1 MWGLVV
7 GETLLLLLL
16 LRALGALKL
25 QNRREQDSSP
35 SYDDIGGLKI
45 GDIAPSFAA
54 KDEHGHVMDL
64 AESDE
69 KLRLLIFLKPGCT
82 ACSDAIALVNEYL
95 ERENHADVYLFGL
108 ADQDAN
114 TSYAA
119 QHFLRIPLWTPLTSS
134 CEKMY
139 DIRWGGSALPTT
151 TRRDTECLARRGASG
166 LSGLP
171 DCYLKL
177 VGQLSA
183 TPVCYS

>member
-25 QNRREQDSSP
+25 QNGRVQDSSP
-35 SYDDIGGLKI
+35 SYDIGGLKI

-54 KDEHGHVMDL
+54 KDEHGHMMDL

-69 KLRLLIFLKPGCT
+69 KFRILIFLKPGCS

-95 ERENHADVYLFGL
+95 ERENHADVYIFGL

-114 TSYAA
+114 ASYAA
-119 QHFLRIPLWTPLTSS
+119 QYFLRVPLWTPLTSS

-139 DIRWGGSALPTT
+139 DIRAVPFAFVLDE
-151 TRRDTECLARRGASG
+151 TRAIKDKGVVSHPLQFERL
-166 LSGLP
+166 
-171 DCYLKL
+171 LKL
-177 VGQLSA
+177 VPERMS
-183 TPVCYS
+183 SSS